1 MVVFSVDTDISC
13 FGFNFKHKY
22 TVHFYDISF
31 FILFVFFPLFIK
43 YNLFSTSVVCVSGR
57 FFSQLSNNHKI
68 FLKIIKSIS
77 VIFFFFLVGCF
88 LVICIL
94 NLSILL
100 FKTMGSGQQGCPTVP
115 EMSFWGFAFLLFK
128 KIPLS
133 SFLLDLVSSLCVVF
147 WFFNC
152 AYLQELLGTRYIGG
166 LFKMLHVLSP
176 LHSIGNLVRVQF

>member
-13 FGFNFKHKY
+13 FGFNFKHNY

-77 VIFFFFLVGCF
+77 VIFFFFGWLFSGNMHSELIHPPVQNNGQWATRLSYCPRDVFLRICF
-88 LVICIL
+88 SVIQE
-94 NLSILL
+94 NPFVL
-100 FKTMGSGQQGCPTVP
+100 F
-115 EMSFWGFAFLLFK
+115 
-128 KIPLS
+128 
-133 SFLLDLVSSLCVVF
+133 
-147 WFFNC
+147 
-152 AYLQELLGTRYIGG
+152 
-166 LFKMLHVLSP
+166 
-176 LHSIGNLVRVQF
+176 SIGSSVFSVCCLLIFQSCISPGTPGDKVHRRVF